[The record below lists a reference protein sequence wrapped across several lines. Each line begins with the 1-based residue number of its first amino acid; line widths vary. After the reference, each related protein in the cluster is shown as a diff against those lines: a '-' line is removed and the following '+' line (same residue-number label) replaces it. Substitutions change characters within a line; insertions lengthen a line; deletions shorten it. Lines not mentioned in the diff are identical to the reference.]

1 LAGKERHWLAV
12 TRLTKNKIGDLFN
25 WGDGLFGDERQL
37 HLFGPMQEQ
46 LELPAWVRYHGAT
59 HPVDLL
65 QKWFPQA
72 CGLITLSRHDEGRPQ
87 VMLEA
92 MAAGLPVLASSLPA
106 HRDMLQQRQTGW
118 LAASRN
124 ELCQGLAWLENPPNN
139 QQTGQ
144 AARQWIKD
152 TVGTWDNC
160 AERYANAYRNLLE
173 PKP

>member
-1 LAGKERHWLAV
+1 
-12 TRLTKNKIGDLFN
+12 
-25 WGDGLFGDERQL
+25 
-37 HLFGPMQEQ
+37 
-46 LELPAWVRYHGAT
+46 
-59 HPVDLL
+59 
-65 QKWFPQA
+65 
-72 CGLITLSRHDEGRPQ
+72 
-87 VMLEA
+87 
-92 MAAGLPVLASSLPA
+92 LPVLASSLPA